1 MIVDTLHV
9 YWDTEEKYRWAFVS
23 SNGKVIADSGQ
34 GYTDKRN
41 ALHGFAILNRQP
53 VGPVPLYELQLCP
66 RHDRTCQV
74 WQIPRREAVA

>member
-23 SNGKVIADSGQ
+23 SNGKIIADSGQ

-41 ALHGFAILNRQP
+41 CLHGFAILNRRP
-53 VGPVPLYELQLCP
+53 VAAQAPLYELLICD
-66 RHDRTCQV
+66 RHDRTCLV
-74 WQIPRREAVA
+74 WQIPREVPK